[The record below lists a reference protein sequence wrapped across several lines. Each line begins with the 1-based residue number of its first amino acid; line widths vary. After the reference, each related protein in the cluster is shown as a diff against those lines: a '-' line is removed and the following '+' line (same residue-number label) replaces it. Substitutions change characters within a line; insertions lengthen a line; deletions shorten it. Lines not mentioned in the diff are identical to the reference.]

1 MGNTAKYFS
10 RNYSN
15 RYAINEERMEY
26 HIRYGEDDL
35 FPQKLIW
42 LFNHCSINGACIKA
56 KTEAT
61 IGNGLICDQDY
72 ILDYA
77 NPKES
82 WNDIYRKIA
91 LDYNLFGGFAL
102 EVIWS
107 QDRTKIAEVYHVDFS
122 FVRAQHKNHRGEV
135 DAYYVSALWN
145 SSYGIADIHKIPAY
159 NPENTVE
166 CPKQLLYHAPYRPGL
181 EYYPL
186 PDYMG
191 AVRVIELDV
200 EVDNFHVNNVRN
212 GLAPSLAITTFT
224 DASSEE
230 KEWIERALRA
240 QYAGSH
246 NAGSLLYMDV
256 PSQDQAPII
265 TPIPANGND
274 AYYEIMHKIMEQKIL
289 TGHRITS
296 PMILGIKTEGQL
308 GGRDE
313 MMDAYLLFMNTVINP
328 KQADILGCLEKLLEV
343 NYGDVTLGV
352 ETTQLFD
359 DGSVETDVVVSN
371 ESTQADSK
379 DLEVQTITEQ
389 TTETEVL

>member
-1 MGNTAKYFS
+1 MK
-10 RNYSN
+10 
-15 RYAINEERMEY
+15 EEFKEY
-26 HIRYGEDDL
+26 HIAFGVDDL
-35 FPQKLIW
+35 FPQKLAW
-42 LFNHCSINGACIKA
+42 LYNHSSINGACIKA

-61 IGNGLICDQDY
+61 IGNGLIADKDY
-72 ILDYA
+72 VLDYA
-77 NPKES
+77 NPKET
-82 WNDIYRKIA
+82 WNDLYRKIA

-102 EVIWS
+102 EIIWS
-107 QDRTKIAEVYHVDFS
+107 QDRTQIAEVYHVDFS
-122 FVRAQHKNHRGEV
+122 FVRAKNKNHRGEV
-135 DAYYVSALWN
+135 EGYYVSALWN
-145 SSYGIADIHKIPAY
+145 SAYGLSDIHYIPTY

-166 CPKQLLYHAPYRPGL
+166 CPKQLYYYAPYRPGL

-191 AVRVIELDV
+191 AVRVIELDA
-200 EVDNFHVNNVRN
+200 EIDNFHVNNVRN

-224 DASSEE
+224 NASAEE

-240 QYAGSH
+240 QYAGTH

-256 PSQDQAPII
+256 ETQDQAPII

-274 AYYEIMHKIMEQKIL
+274 AYYEIMNKIIEQKIL

-343 NYGDVTLGV
+343 NYGSVTLGV

-379 DLEVQTITEQ
+379 DLEVQTITE
-389 TTETEVL
+389 ETQE